1 MTMVSTESIKAK
13 LTTVAKERGIEPQ
26 NLLNKLGEERFLARL
41 AVSPWADR
49 IIFKGGS
56 LLPHLVETSRRT
68 RDIDF
73 SVRNIDNKLE
83 NLLNVVHEI
92 ASIDLDDAFV
102 FRKPRGERLE
112 HTRLPYPGARI
123 KINFSLGKVRG
134 SIWMDLALGD
144 DVKPVKQVLRVVR
157 YRNKPLVG
165 EDIHLLAYPPEFLFA
180 EKFQTAVLLGA
191 ANSRMKDFYDLIKL
205 IDSGSLNRPK
215 LNDALARTLNRRRTP
230 RKSQLEFS
238 IEDMERLQGSWAT
251 FVRKWGLDDI
261 ADDFSLVI
269 SRLNDFLT
277 AIS

>member
-1 MTMVSTESIKAK
+1 MVSTASIKAK
-13 LTTVAKERGIEPQ
+13 LITIAKERGIEAQ

-41 AVSPWADR
+41 AASPWVDR

-83 NLLNVVHEI
+83 NLLNIVHEI
-92 ASIDLDDAFV
+92 TSIDLDDAFV

-123 KINFSLGKVRG
+123 KIDFSLGKARG
-134 SIWMDLALGD
+134 SIWLDLALCD
-144 DVKPVKQVLRVVR
+144 DVEPVDQVLRVLR
-157 YRNKPLVG
+157 YRNKPLLG
-165 EDIHLLAYPPEFLFA
+165 KDIHLLAYPPEFLFA

-191 ANSRMKDFYDLIKL
+191 ANSRMKDFYDLVKL
-205 IDSGSLNRPK
+205 IDSGSLRRAK
-215 LNDALARTLNRRRTP
+215 LNDALDRTFNKRKTP
-230 RKSQLEFS
+230 RKGQLEFS
-238 IEDMERLQGSWAT
+238 AEDMDMFKGAWAT

-261 ADDFSLVI
+261 TDDFSLVI
-269 SRLNDFLT
+269 NKLNDFLT